1 MNSKNSPVTLGTEK
15 VGRLLVQYAVPA
27 IVAMT
32 ASSLYNITDSVFIG
46 HGVGALAISGL
57 ALTFPLMNLAA
68 AFGSLVGVG
77 AATLMSVR
85 LGQKDYDIAN
95 KVLGNVFVLNI
106 ILGLAFTIVML
117 TFLDPVLY
125 FFGASNETLSYAHDY
140 MVVILLGNVVTHMYM
155 GLNALLRSAGQ
166 PEKAMYATLFSVL
179 INLALNP
186 LFIFVFHWGIKGS
199 ALATIISQVLMLAW
213 QISIFSN
220 KKNYIHL
227 KKGVFR
233 LERKI
238 VLDSLSIGLSP
249 FLMNAASCL
258 IVILINQGL
267 SHYGGDMAVGAYGIV
282 NRVVFLFA
290 MVVLGLNQGMQP
302 IAGYNYGARL
312 FHRVDEVLRKT
323 ILFATLVMTLGFL
336 TGQLFPRAIASIF
349 TTDVQLIALAVKGL
363 RIVMITFPIIGFQM
377 VTTNFFQS
385 IGMAKKSI
393 FMSLSRQLIFLL
405 PCLIIYPH
413 LWGVDGVWYSLPTAD
428 LISSVVAAVLLIN
441 QFKKFKKQRQPE
453 SSLN

>member
-1 MNSKNSPVTLGTEK
+1 MNPKNSPVTLGTEK
-15 VGRLLVQYAVPA
+15 VGKLLVQYAIPA

-85 LGQKDYDIAN
+85 LGQKDYNTAN

-125 FFGASNETLSYAHDY
+125 FFGASTETLPYAHDY

-199 ALATIISQVLMLAW
+199 ALATIISQILMLAW

-220 KKNYIHL
+220 KKNFIHL

-238 VLDSLSIGLSP
+238 VMDSLSIGLSP

-312 FHRVDEVLRKT
+312 FNRVDEVLRKT
-323 ILFATLVMTLGFL
+323 ILYATLVMTLGFL
-336 TGQLFPRAIASIF
+336 TGQLFPRAIAAIF
-349 TTDVQLIALAVKGL
+349 TTDEQLIALAVKGL

-405 PCLIIYPH
+405 PCLIIYPR

-441 QFKKFKKQRQPE
+441 QFKKFRKQRQPE